1 MKKNFKFL
9 FVLSLLVLFSTS
21 IFGKKYYLYTTGSNI
36 NLVNSLNDKKSIGK
50 ISSKTRLE
58 VLGDKKI
65 EIINTKKII
74 KDNKEIIKKTV
85 TTELWT
91 KVKYNHNLKTKI
103 GWVKTK
109 YLTPNYTS
117 LLPENWKNIEYKDF
131 PEKEIYKSNKK
142 IDVKGIYVSF
152 NSFASTRKLDSLIKL
167 ANETEI
173 NAFVID
179 VKNDFGHL
187 SWKMNESLL
196 EYNPYALDR
205 YYVKDITKVMKK
217 LKDNNIYTIA
227 RIVSF
232 KDPSYGKAHPE
243 KVIRKRKDN
252 TPYTNSDKIVWISPY
267 DENMWKYNVAVAKEA
282 AKVGFNEIQFDYVR
296 FPASNGGRL
305 DKKVIYPNK
314 KNEGK
319 PVTIQRYLKYSKT
332 ELSKIGI
339 YLSADIYGQIGTFK
353 DDMGLGQYWEGMS
366 GYTDYL
372 SPMMYPS
379 HYARYSYGV
388 QIPDANPYKIIYHC
402 TLDSINRNNN
412 INNPAYIRPWIQ
424 DFTAKWVK
432 GYIPYGHKEVQLQ
445 VDALKDLGIN
455 QYLLWNPANR
465 YHPPKIK
472 H

>member
-1 MKKNFKFL
+1 M
-9 FVLSLLVLFSTS
+9 VLLLLSFSTS
-21 IFGKKYYLYTTGSNI
+21 IFGKKYYLYTTHSNI
-36 NLVNSLNDKKSIGK
+36 NLVNSLNDQKLIGK
-50 ISSKTRLE
+50 IPSKTRVE

-65 EIINTKKII
+65 EVINHKKII
-74 KDNKEIIKKTV
+74 KDNKEITVKT
-85 TTELWT
+85 TTVELWT
-91 KVKYNHNLKTKI
+91 KIKYTYNLKNKI

-109 YLTPNYTS
+109 YLTPNYS
-117 LLPENWKNIEYKDF
+117 NFLHKDWEKIEYKNF
-131 PEKEIYKSNKK
+131 PKKENYKNNKK

-152 NSFASTRKLDSLIKL
+152 NSFSSTKKLDSLIKL

-173 NAFVID
+173 NTFVID
-179 VKNDFGHL
+179 VKNDFGYL
-187 SWKMNESLL
+187 SWKMDKSLL

-205 YYVKDITKVMKK
+205 YYVKNIEKVMQK
-217 LKDNNIYTIA
+217 LKENNIYTIA

-232 KDPSYGKAHPE
+232 KDPSYGKAHPD
-243 KVIRKRKDN
+243 KVIRKLKDN

-267 DENMWKYNVAVAKEA
+267 DEKIWEYNVAVAKEA

-296 FPASNGGRL
+296 FPASNGGKL
-305 DKKVIYPNK
+305 DKTVIYPNK

-319 PVTIQRYLKYSKT
+319 PVTIQRYLKYAKT
-332 ELSKIGI
+332 ELSKLGI

-388 QIPDANPYKIIYHC
+388 QIPDADPYKIIYHC

-412 INNPAYIRPWIQ
+412 IDNPAYIRPWIQ
-424 DFTAKWVK
+424 DFTARWVK
-432 GYIPYGHKEVQLQ
+432 GYIPYGSKEVQLQ
-445 VDALKDLGIN
+445 IDALKDLGIN